1 MTVEGLSI
9 EKCHLE
15 EIPQIALLERE
26 AFTCPWTEE
35 MFRQEV
41 LLSPLSHMF
50 VAKSGGNGIEHAVLG
65 YLIFWLVGDEF
76 HLHRIAVKRDL
87 YRRGIASALLT
98 KAFTYASQYQC
109 RRATLE
115 VRRSNVPALQF
126 YKRFG
131 FAVEGIRHGYYD
143 DTGEDALILWADLPD
158 SLLRDQSCP
167 HGGIQVA

>member
-1 MTVEGLSI
+1 M
-9 EKCHLE
+9 
-15 EIPQIALLERE
+15 LERE

-35 MFRQEV
+35 MFRQEA
-41 LLSPLSHMF
+41 LSPLSHML
-50 VAKSGGNGIEHAVLG
+50 VAKSGGRGIEQAVLG

-76 HLHRIAVKRDL
+76 HLHKIAVKRDL
-87 YRRGIASALLT
+87 RRRGIASALLA
-98 KAFTYASQYQC
+98 KAFTYASQYHC

-115 VRRSNVPALQF
+115 VRRSNVPALLF
-126 YKRFG
+126 YDRFG

-158 SLLRDQSCP
+158 SILRDQTCP